1 MSVVISRRVERQA
14 ALKASWSKLA
24 RVIDALNKNV
34 YVGSFGVFLGAGIAT
49 LNGRMISVALP
60 DLRGALGFGVDEA
73 SWLTTAYNMAQMFI
87 GPFSVFLGALLGP
100 RRVLLY
106 TATIF
111 ILCSILLPFSP
122 NLRVMLSL
130 QVISGLSSGTFYPLT
145 LAYALVAL
153 PPRYVIYAIGVY
165 AIDIVGVT
173 SIATPLEA
181 WYTEHLSWHWVF
193 WQSAFLTPLMMLCIY
208 LAIPHPPKRPG
219 PKPAISWRGF
229 LYGSLGLS
237 LIYGALD
244 QGERL
249 DWLESGVIV
258 GLLVTGAFLL
268 VVTVVR
274 RWLSPNPLVNPIFLV
289 NRNTMI
295 LAACLFSFRFVM
307 LAIAF
312 LLPAVLAVNQN
323 YRPLETGR
331 VLLWLIGPL
340 VLMGLI
346 AARLMRR
353 FDNRLVFASGFT
365 VVAIACLMNAQLTS
379 AWAGDNF
386 FIPQIVIGSGLALAF
401 TALVGSV
408 IQNSF
413 DSGALTNP
421 MNILTYSAFIHTMR
435 LFGGEAGTALMQRL
449 ISVREQFH
457 SNMIGL
463 RVEAGHWLTSERLG
477 ALAQGLSPNSA
488 GAEEAQSRAALALGG
503 QVRQQ
508 AYALAYSDG
517 YVAIAFVAA
526 LAIILI
532 ACMKPMK
539 IYFNENPPTPTREG

>member
-1 MSVVISRRVERQA
+1 MSVVMSQRVERRA
-14 ALKASWSKLA
+14 PLNALRLKLA
-24 RVIDALNKNV
+24 RLVASLDRNV

-49 LNGRMISVALP
+49 LNGRLISVALP

-73 SWLTTAYNMAQMFI
+73 SWIPTAYNMAQMFI

-106 TATIF
+106 TSTIF

-122 NLRVMLSL
+122 SLRVMLCL
-130 QVISGLSSGTFYPLT
+130 QAISGLSSGTFYPLT
-145 LAYALVAL
+145 LAYALQAL

-165 AIDIVGVT
+165 AIDIVGAL
-173 SIATPLEA
+173 SIGTPLAA

-193 WQSAFLTPLMMLCIY
+193 WQSALLTPLMMLCIY

-237 LIYGALD
+237 LLYGALD

-268 VVTVVR
+268 VVAVIR

-289 NRNTMI
+289 NRNTVI
-295 LAACLFSFRFVM
+295 LAACLFSFRFVT

-331 VLLWLIGPL
+331 VLLWLIAPL
-340 VLMGLI
+340 VFMGFI

-386 FIPQIVIGSGLALAF
+386 FIPQIVIGCGLALAF
-401 TALVGSV
+401 TALVGSI

-413 DSGALTNP
+413 DAGALTNP
-421 MNILTYSAFIHTMR
+421 MNILTYSAFIHTVR
-435 LFGGEAGTALMQRL
+435 LFGGESGTAIMQRL
-449 ISVREQFH
+449 VAVREQFH

-463 RVEAGHWLTSERLG
+463 HVEAGHWLTSERLG
-477 ALAQGLSPNSA
+477 TLAQALFPNSA
-488 GAEEAQSRAALALGG
+488 GREEAQARAALTLGG
-503 QVRQQ
+503 QVKRQ
-508 AYALAYSDG
+508 AFALAYSDG
-517 YVAIAFVAA
+517 YVALAFVAA

-539 IYFNENPPTPTREG
+539 IYFDENPTTPTHKG